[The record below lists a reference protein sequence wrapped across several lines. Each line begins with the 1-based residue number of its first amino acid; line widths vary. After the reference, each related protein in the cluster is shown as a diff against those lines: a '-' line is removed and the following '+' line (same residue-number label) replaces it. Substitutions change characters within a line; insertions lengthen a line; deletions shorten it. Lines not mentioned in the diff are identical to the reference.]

1 MCTLAAMSDA
11 MVMQGRRL
19 SGADLE
25 LIRGLLGEHPQ
36 WCRSRLS
43 VELCE
48 RWDWRNAR
56 GRIKDMAA
64 RTLLLK
70 LERAGHIR
78 LPARIHALER
88 QVQELT
94 ARLEASEQRVRQLE
108 EQRAKDSHNSSK
120 PPSSDG
126 LGKPKP
132 KSLRPRSR
140 RPSGGQP
147 GHPGQT
153 LQAAEKPDH
162 TLRHPVTRCSDCG
175 RVNRAAFPPEAT
187 APVQYGTRIKS
198 VAVCLHAR
206 LLGAV
211 RQQPVRAR
219 PAHDET
225 APEDLRHLPQLHR
238 TCRLLSNPRLRG
250 NGTKA

>member
-11 MVMQGRRL
+11 MVMQGRKL

-25 LIRGLLGEHPQ
+25 LIRGLLGQHPQ

-94 ARLEASEQRVRQLE
+94 VRLEASEQRVRQLE

-126 LGKPKP
+126 LGKPRP

-140 RPSGGQP
+140 RPSGGRP
-147 GHPGQT
+147 
-153 LQAAEKPDH
+153 
-162 TLRHPVTRCSDCG
+162 
-175 RVNRAAFPPEAT
+175 
-187 APVQYGTRIKS
+187 GTRAPGTDPAGGGEAGS
-198 VAVCLHAR
+198 HAAPSGNP
-206 LLGAV
+206 LL
-211 RQQPVRAR
+211 
-219 PAHDET
+219 
-225 APEDLRHLPQLHR
+225 
-238 TCRLLSNPRLRG
+238 RLRPRQPRRISTRSHG
-250 NGTKA
+250 PGTIRHAYQERRRLPSCTTSRCRSTTTCPSATCA